1 MTLATLNFNGTTPD
15 WNEKLK
21 MVSKCFAIT
30 SFRILIIAAGKLY
43 GPVALPVVSLSIS
56 NWISLCVHRN
66 RKKLCAGELL
76 VGGIVVTRFCPIF
89 AKYSLKELAICCGS
103 VISCLF

>member
-1 MTLATLNFNGTTPD
+1 MALATLNCDGTTPD

-21 MVSKCFAIT
+21 IVSKSFVIT

-56 NWISLCVHRN
+56 NWIALCVYGN
-66 RKKLCAGELL
+66 GKKLCAGKFF
-76 VGGIVVTRFCPIF
+76 R
-89 AKYSLKELAICCGS
+89 
-103 VISCLF
+103 

>member
-1 MTLATLNFNGTTPD
+1 MALATLNCDGTTPD

-21 MVSKCFAIT
+21 IVSKSFVIT

-56 NWISLCVHRN
+56 NWIALCVYGN
-66 RKKLCAGELL
+66 RKKLCAGKFF
-76 VGGIVVTRFCPIF
+76 R
-89 AKYSLKELAICCGS
+89 
-103 VISCLF
+103 